1 MHLRMELRRDG
12 VISKVLGTRK
22 ESEKVEYV
30 SQIIGYNLVLLI
42 AQWDLFANL
51 VSHHP
56 IVIVVYILSILE
68 ETRPTIMASKNC
80 HVKRSVTVSGRWHG
94 TASWANIC
102 MDMRERGRALASVAA
117 AVAPPAAS
125 SSISNSLP

>member
-30 SQIIGYNLVLLI
+30 SQMIGYNLVLLLI
-42 AQWDLFANL
+42 AQWDWFANL
-51 VSHHP
+51 VSHQP
-56 IVIVVYILSILE
+56 NILSILE

-80 HVKRSVTVSGRWHG
+80 HVKRSVTVSVG
-94 TASWANIC
+94 TVPRSGQTYAWT
-102 MDMRERGRALASVAA
+102 
-117 AVAPPAAS
+117 
-125 SSISNSLP
+125 